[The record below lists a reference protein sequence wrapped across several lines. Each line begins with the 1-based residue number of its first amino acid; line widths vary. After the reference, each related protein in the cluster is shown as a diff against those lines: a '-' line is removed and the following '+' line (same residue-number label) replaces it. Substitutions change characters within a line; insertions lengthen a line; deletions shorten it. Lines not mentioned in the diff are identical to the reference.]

1 MDEIAETV
9 RAVGA
14 RRKRLR
20 DELSAADSELRDLMP
35 MAKAV
40 LTQEEI
46 RSATGLAVPTI
57 RTWTA
62 RA

>member
-1 MDEIAETV
+1 MDDVTAQV

-20 DELSAADSELRDLMP
+20 EELASADAELRALMP
-35 MAKAV
+35 SAKAV

-46 RSATGLAVPTI
+46 RAHTGLSIPTI
-57 RTWTA
+57 RTYTA
-62 RA
+62 R